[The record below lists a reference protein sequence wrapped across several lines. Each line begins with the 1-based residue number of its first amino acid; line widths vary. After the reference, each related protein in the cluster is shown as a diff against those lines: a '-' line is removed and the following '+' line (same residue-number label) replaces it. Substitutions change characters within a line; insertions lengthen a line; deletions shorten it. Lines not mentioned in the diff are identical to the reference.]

1 MVDLIHT
8 VALVFLWLIC
18 LAQQVRIKTLDERLT
33 RVERRKP

>member
-18 LAQQVRIKTLDERLT
+18 LVQQVRIKTLDERLT
-33 RVERRKP
+33 RVERRKS

>member
-18 LAQQVRIKTLDERLT
+18 LGQQVRIKMLDERLT